1 MPSIVQ
7 MRKRTYTPLSGRA
20 GLTDVLVE
28 DIDAF
33 YAQLP
38 PSNAGRDATGGSHCA
53 TLGVAKCDAR
63 EGASS
68 DPIPKSSVHNL
79 VGTSMVEKRFRIL
92 DLRIISRLLPNCVYD
107 QQKFAAITIRIH
119 RPSCTV
125 LLFTS
130 GKMVLTGCR
139 SYIQCVLAAHE
150 VVRLLR
156 TASPGYHFRLR
167 NVKIQNIVGNV
178 DLGLKDRV
186 LDLERFHADQSIFS
200 TYQRNMFPGLI
211 YRPDNSPV
219 VLLMFSS
226 GKIVITGG
234 KSVSDVGDGWQALWP
249 IVQRYITARP
259 DAARYSLT
267 LSEP

>member
-1 MPSIVQ
+1 VCASCVDREQ
-7 MRKRTYTPLSGRA
+7 MRKRTYTPLA
-20 GLTDVLVE
+20 GHLGLSDVLVE

-33 YAQLP
+33 FGQEPA
-38 PSNAGRDATGGSHCA
+38 A
-53 TLGVAKCDAR
+53 AR
-63 EGASS
+63 ESEHDA
-68 DPIPKSSVHNL
+68 PVSSVHNL
-79 VGTSMVEKRFRIL
+79 VGTAMIEKRFRIL
-92 DLRIISRLLPNCVYD
+92 DLRTISRLLPNCVYD

-139 SYIQCVLAAHE
+139 SYMQCVLAAHE

-156 TASPGYHFRLR
+156 SASPAHFFRLR

-178 DLGLKDRV
+178 DLRLGTRCLN
-186 LDLERFHADQSIFS
+186 LERFHADHSIFS

-211 YRPDNSPV
+211 YRPDGSPV
-219 VLLMFSS
+219 VLLIFSS

-234 KSVSDVGDGWQALWP
+234 KSVCDVADGWQALWP
-249 IVQRYITARP
+249 VVQPYICERA
-259 DAARYSLT
+259 
-267 LSEP
+267 

>member
-1 MPSIVQ
+1 
-7 MRKRTYTPLSGRA
+7 MRKRTYTPLAGRA
-20 GLTDVLVE
+20 GFSDVLVE

-33 YAQLP
+33 Y
-38 PSNAGRDATGGSHCA
+38 
-53 TLGVAKCDAR
+53 KCQGPA
-63 EGASS
+63 EHKEPAVHGTV
-68 DPIPKSSVHNL
+68 PLSSVHNL
-79 VGTSMVEKRFRIL
+79 VGTAMIEKRFRIL
-92 DLRIISRLLPNCVYD
+92 DLRTISRLLLNCVYD

-139 SYIQCVLAAHE
+139 SYMQCVLAAHE

-156 TASPGYHFRLR
+156 SASPGYFFRLR

-178 DLGLKDRV
+178 DLRLGKQG
-186 LDLERFHADQSIFS
+186 LDLERFHADHSIFS

-211 YRPDNSPV
+211 FRPDNSPV
-219 VLLMFSS
+219 VLLIFSS

-234 KSVSDVGDGWQALWP
+234 KSVCDVTDGWIVLWP
-249 IVQRYITARP
+249 VVQRYMCNR
-259 DAARYSLT
+259 
-267 LSEP
+267 E

>member
-1 MPSIVQ
+1 MQSD
-7 MRKRTYTPLSGRA
+7 M
-20 GLTDVLVE
+20 LVE

-33 YAQLP
+33 YSLLS
-38 PSNAGRDATGGSHCA
+38 SNTTVQPDAETFPA
-53 TLGVAKCDAR
+53 
-63 EGASS
+63 
-68 DPIPKSSVHNL
+68 SSVHNL
-79 VGTSMVEKRFRIL
+79 VGTAMVEKRFRIL
-92 DLRIISRLLPNCVYD
+92 DLRTISRLLPNCVYD

-156 TASPGYHFRLR
+156 SASPGYFFRLR

-178 DLGLKDRV
+178 DLNLDNRV
-186 LDLERFHADQSIFS
+186 VDLERFHADHSIFS

-211 YRPDNSPV
+211 YRPDHSPV
-219 VLLMFSS
+219 VLLIFSS

-234 KSVSDVGDGWQALWP
+234 KSVYDVSDGWKALWP
-249 IVQRYITARP
+249 TVQKYVCLREELGRP
-259 DAARYSLT
+259 A
-267 LSEP
+267 LSAEAP

>member
-1 MPSIVQ
+1 MLSNHI
-7 MRKRTYTPLSGRA
+7 MRKRTYTPLSGRSVQ
-20 GLTDVLVE
+20 TDVLVE
-28 DIDAF
+28 DIDA
-33 YAQLP
+33 YYEHL
-38 PSNAGRDATGGSHCA
+38 RT
-53 TLGVAKCDAR
+53 AKHETSVSTC
-63 EGASS
+63 S
-68 DPIPKSSVHNL
+68 DSTPKSSVHNL

-178 DLGLKDRV
+178 DLRLTDQV
-186 LDLERFHADQSIFS
+186 LELERFHTDQSIFS

-234 KSVSDVGDGWQALWP
+234 KSVSDVADGWQALWP
-249 IVQRYITARP
+249 LVQRYISAPANSGRNTV
-259 DAARYSLT
+259 T
-267 LSEP
+267 LEAP

>member
-1 MPSIVQ
+1 
-7 MRKRTYTPLSGRA
+7 MRKRTYTPLTGR
-20 GLTDVLVE
+20 GGQSDVLVE

-33 YAQLP
+33 FTQQA
-38 PSNAGRDATGGSHCA
+38 DASGSA
-53 TLGVAKCDAR
+53 PVSS
-63 EGASS
+63 GAESGKPVS
-68 DPIPKSSVHNL
+68 GPAAAPAPQSAVHNL
-79 VGTSMVEKRFRIL
+79 VGTSMVEKRFRVL
-92 DLRIISRLLPNCVYD
+92 DLRTISRLLPNCVYD

-156 TASPGYHFRLR
+156 MASPGYHFRLR

-178 DLGLKDRV
+178 DLRLADSV
-186 LDLERFHADQSIFS
+186 LDLERFHSDHSIFS

-211 YRPDNSPV
+211 FRPDNSPV
-219 VLLMFSS
+219 VLLIFSS

-234 KSVSDVGDGWQALWP
+234 KSVSDVSDGWQALWP
-249 IVQRYITARP
+249 TVQRYVCARGRAGTA
-259 DAARYSLT
+259 AAPGFAVTAAPRA
-267 LSEP
+267 